1 MMMNPVLR
9 RETKTTLRNWKMFAV
24 ITVYVAVVTIGAML
38 YIYGSMF
45 RSYDYSFDPQSMIG
59 MYIVLCSMQ
68 MGLMLLAAPA
78 LTAGCISGE
87 RERQT
92 LDLLLM
98 TKMSSFSIIMGKL
111 TSSMSTLILLMVS
124 TLPVFAIAFYFGGV
138 SLLSLFGMMLY
149 IVLTACMAASISI
162 FFSCIFKKTM
172 VSMVIVYLL
181 IGGIF
186 CFGTLIIAL
195 LLNSLS
201 WNIYQSIANI
211 VPQMLILSANPGV
224 GFFSVIQ
231 EQMGNDFIGSIFYQ
245 SSNKYSDTIT
255 FLLNHYWIV
264 NVIFDVIV
272 ICIFVSLSVYFINP
286 VRKKK

>member
-1 MMMNPVLR
+1 
-9 RETKTTLRNWKMFAV
+9 
-24 ITVYVAVVTIGAML
+24 
-38 YIYGSMF
+38 
-45 RSYDYSFDPQSMIG
+45 
-59 MYIVLCSMQ
+59 
-68 MGLMLLAAPA
+68 
-78 LTAGCISGE
+78 
-87 RERQT
+87 
-92 LDLLLM
+92 
-98 TKMSSFSIIMGKL
+98 
-111 TSSMSTLILLMVS
+111 
-124 TLPVFAIAFYFGGV
+124 
-138 SLLSLFGMMLY
+138 
-149 IVLTACMAASISI
+149 
-162 FFSCIFKKTM
+162 
-172 VSMVIVYLL
+172 MVIVYLL

-201 WNIYQSIANI
+201 WNIYQSNANI

-231 EQMGNDFIGSIFYQ
+231 EQMGNDFIGSIFYR